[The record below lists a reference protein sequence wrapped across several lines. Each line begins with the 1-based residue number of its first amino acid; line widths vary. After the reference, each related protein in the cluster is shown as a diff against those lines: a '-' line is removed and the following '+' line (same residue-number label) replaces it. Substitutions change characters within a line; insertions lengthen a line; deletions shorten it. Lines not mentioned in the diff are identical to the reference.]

1 MHRCV
6 CAGRCFFAF
15 CVCADSL
22 RLDYKISRAKISACD
37 GGAFVWNFKERN
49 IIMTYVCLTMS
60 AFSQYTPY
68 KRSVGTGEGLA
79 KLGNKVY
86 VIGSRGTKG
95 KIL

>member
-1 MHRCV
+1 M
-6 CAGRCFFAF
+6 
-15 CVCADSL
+15 
-22 RLDYKISRAKISACD
+22 
-37 GGAFVWNFKERN
+37 
-49 IIMTYVCLTMS
+49 MTYVCLTMS